1 MKDEELKLLYIQLF
15 GTALFAINLAIS
27 FYLTYEEIRKR
38 NNQEVDV
45 ERDNKASLIS
55 RTIATISILIFL
67 YISVKNYEIAKIE
80 QKSDL
85 ELFRNEVIISILS
98 LIAGLIA
105 MYNTMKK
112 VNGSLSV
119 SDIENPQV

>member
-1 MKDEELKLLYIQLF
+1 MEDEELKLLYIQLF

-45 ERDNKASLIS
+45 ERDNKVSLIS

-67 YISVKNYEIAKIE
+67 YVSIKNYEIAKVE

-105 MYNTMKK
+105 IYNTIKK
-112 VNGSLSV
+112 VNGSLSEA
-119 SDIENPQV
+119 DIENPQV

>member
-1 MKDEELKLLYIQLF
+1 MEDEELKLLYIQLF